1 MGVGKVF
8 VEGFMKYNIAI
19 VLALI
24 FGVVC
29 VIYPKLLIR
38 CFIKMDKKDGIS
50 ELSLRNTQM
59 LCRVGG
65 VYTILIV
72 MLNIFIS
79 YDVMMLMIGY
89 VFIPVIGLYLLE
101 KKLGP
106 IKKPYVRPPELI
118 IITVIFTIA
127 VFKLDILITNLG
139 TRMLLKIIILV
150 IDIIIVVIASVGE
163 GKKEQ

>member
-1 MGVGKVF
+1 
-8 VEGFMKYNIAI
+8 MKYNIAI

-38 CFIKMDKKDGIS
+38 CFIKMDNKGGTS

-59 LCRVGG
+59 ICRIGG
-65 VYTILIV
+65 AYTILIV
-72 MLNIFIS
+72 MLNGLIS
-79 YDVMMLMIGY
+79 YNAMMVMIAQVLIPIIG
-89 VFIPVIGLYLLE
+89 IYLLE

-106 IKKPYVRPPELI
+106 IKKPYISPPEVI

-163 GKKEQ
+163 GKKDQ